1 MTQIRQIRRVRQIFS
16 VALLV
21 ALAGLASAAQAK
33 MKPEI
38 MGISLEMGR
47 EAAQARLKTL
57 GQLQKE
63 DRKRQEVWAIKDPRI
78 SHLLVG
84 YDNDNRVRYVTAI
97 ARTDGPHIRYR
108 EIAELKN
115 AQRGN
120 YQGNYRFTWEIPE
133 RRGQFAFVVIA
144 HGRDPNF
151 LESYS
156 IKKVADEEID

>member
-1 MTQIRQIRRVRQIFS
+1 MTRMTRTRIVSLALF
-16 VALLV
+16 VALG
-21 ALAGLASAAQAK
+21 GLASAAQAK
-33 MKPEI
+33 VKPEI

-47 EAAQARLKTL
+47 EAAQARLKGL
-57 GQLQKE
+57 GQLEKE

-84 YDNDNRVRYVTAI
+84 YDAGNRVRYVTAI
-97 ARTDGPHIRYR
+97 ARTDGPRIRYQ
-108 EIAELKN
+108 EIAELKS
-115 AQRGN
+115 AQRTN

-151 LESYS
+151 LDSYS
-156 IKKVADEEID
+156 IKKVAEEEVD

>member
-1 MTQIRQIRRVRQIFS
+1 MTRIKRILCLC
-16 VALLV
+16 LLL

-33 MKPEI
+33 VKPEI

-47 EAAQARLKTL
+47 EAAQTRLKAL
-57 GQLQKE
+57 GHLEKE

-84 YDNDNRVRYVTAI
+84 YDAENRVRYVTAI
-97 ARTDGPHIRYR
+97 ARTAGRRIRYQ
-108 EIAELKN
+108 EIAELKT
-115 AQRGN
+115 AQRSN

-151 LESYS
+151 LDSYS
-156 IKKVADEEID
+156 IKKLADEEVD